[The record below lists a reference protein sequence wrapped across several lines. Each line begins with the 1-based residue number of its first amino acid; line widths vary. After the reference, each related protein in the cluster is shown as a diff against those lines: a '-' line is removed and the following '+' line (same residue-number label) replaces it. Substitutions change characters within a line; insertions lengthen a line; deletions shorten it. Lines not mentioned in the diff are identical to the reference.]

1 MGVGN
6 RYYRDSS
13 HCSAAHHC
21 SALALAL
28 ALSLALELPQ
38 ASAAAPAAGTPAAGT
53 PAAAM
58 PAGMDTSDPYTP
70 YGRQYAL
77 MLEELARYRA
87 LAGGDSW
94 QPLSAG
100 QTLAPGMRDPRVAEL
115 RCLLMQYGDY
125 HLDDHTERNTA
136 ADEYD
141 ERLAAAVR
149 RFQRRHGLKED
160 GLVDERT
167 RARLNVR
174 PAERAQTLAANLQRW
189 QQMPKELGPR
199 YILVNIPDF
208 SLRLIDGEQE
218 QFQMRVVVGKPK
230 HKTPQLA
237 TRMTRVVFNP
247 VWRVPPNIALREL
260 LPKGSANLSANGY
273 RLVNHSGRAVPF
285 TRGNVAGVRR
295 GKVTLQQKGG
305 PGNALGRVKFVI
317 PNREAIFLH
326 DTNSKHLF
334 KRSERAFSHGCIR
347 LEKPLEFA
355 RLMLAQQNNWSDARI
370 ERALHSSRT
379 RGVELENPIP
389 VYIAYWT
396 AWVDE
401 EGLLQFR
408 PDIYDRDTPEDTE
421 KHAQHNDKQQPE

>member
-6 RYYRDSS
+6 QLHLLRDHPDRRSTS
-13 HCSAAHHC
+13 HHC

-28 ALSLALELPQ
+28 ALSFAIELPL
-38 ASAAAPAAGTPAAGT
+38 ASTAPEPAATASELGST
-53 PAAAM
+53 
-58 PAGMDTSDPYTP
+58 DPFTP

-77 MLEELARYRA
+77 MQEELARYSA
-87 LAGGDSW
+87 LADGDNW
-94 QPLSAG
+94 QPLDPG
-100 QTLAPGMRDPRVAEL
+100 QPLVPGMRDPRVAQL
-115 RCLLMQYGDY
+115 RSLLMQYGDY
-125 HLDDHTERNTA
+125 SLDDHTAANRR

-141 ERLAAAVR
+141 ERLQEAVR

-160 GLVDERT
+160 ALVDERT
-167 RARLNVR
+167 RARLNTS
-174 PAERAQTLAANLQRW
+174 PAKHVQTLSANLERW
-189 QQMPKELGPR
+189 QQLPKDLGPR
-199 YILVNIPDF
+199 YIVVNIPDY
-208 SLRLIDGEQE
+208 SLRLIDGERE
-218 QFQMRVVVGKPK
+218 QFRMRVVVGKPK
-230 HKTPQLA
+230 HETPQLA

-247 VWRVPPNIALREL
+247 IWRVPPNIALREL
-260 LPKGSANLSANGY
+260 LPKGSATLSADGY

-285 TRGNVAGVRR
+285 TRRNVAGVRR

-334 KRSERAFSHGCIR
+334 KRGQRAFSHGCIR

-355 RLMLAQQNNWSDARI
+355 RMMLAQQNNWSETRI
-370 ERALHSSRT
+370 ERALLSNRT
-379 RGVELENPIP
+379 QGIELENPIP

-401 EGLLQFR
+401 DGLLQFR
-408 PDIYDRDTPEDTE
+408 PDIYGRDEPEAADGSALPSGSRE
-421 KHAQHNDKQQPE
+421 PG